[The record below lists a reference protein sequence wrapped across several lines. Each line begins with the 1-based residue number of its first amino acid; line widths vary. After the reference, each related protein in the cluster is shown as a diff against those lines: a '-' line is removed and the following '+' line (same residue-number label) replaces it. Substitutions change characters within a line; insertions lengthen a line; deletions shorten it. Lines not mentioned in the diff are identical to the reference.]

1 MLKVIIQKK
10 KMFKSKVFFCK
21 SWAEF
26 DSGFLLDQ
34 MTIIPINQ
42 GAHVS
47 TSSSLSTPTTLSIL
61 LHNLALPLVVSR
73 LMAII
78 NL

>member
-47 TSSSLSTPTTLSIL
+47 TSSGLSTPTTLL